1 MKIFSSIFVFA
12 VSLVLYEQALFAQT
26 LEPIGG
32 PYTADSNTVLLL
44 HFDGDY
50 ANAAATL
57 GKTAAAAIPHS
68 TNLATKLS
76 FLNQSGPLAGLGKSL
91 RIDNSS
97 INDSTY
103 LTVADTAAFDMT
115 GNWTIEAWANIFTFG
130 SGSSDYRWVPRVV
143 MKPGDD
149 VFWHPNYWLEMWGDA
164 RLFHGG
170 YYTSNDAFISV
181 TSPDNMFVP
190 GEWVHLTFIRDTS
203 RAFIAVMVHDAN
215 KNLKGFLTRGFDKVQ
230 DIPNL
235 TAQDLHIGWA
245 GSKKI
250 VAPSTDSWLDGFVD
264 EIRISNVVRN
274 FAGPPVIQSATL
286 LPNQPSTEASYPVEI
301 SVFPLNAGGSMT
313 NVEVK
318 YRSDTLSA
326 FSSVTLSSTGDNK
339 YTGDI
344 PAQAFG
350 KQVQYYYATKDNNNL
365 TSLSPS
371 NAEDL
376 TNPSY
381 YAFWVFQPYAK
392 TLDLTFEEG
401 PSGKPIDH
409 SSNNATITT
418 FVDFKYSTEVPVG
431 GGTYSL
437 DVKASDGIKI
447 DSNWVTATSP
457 FLAAEE
463 FTLDCW
469 LKPDSANRHAARI
482 IINPSAEQDWNNAN
496 IELSFRN
503 GSSGQPVFTARYW
516 KNDGSGAV
524 ALQDTLVAQ
533 TNHVGKWRHVIIER
547 NKTNGNFAMVIKD
560 ENDQLMFSKTV
571 NEMKAPLMAGAPMV
585 IGRSWFLADNQ
596 YYVSPYRGLI
606 DNVTLYNYPAA
617 NITGVSEEL
626 EMPNEFKLLQNYP
639 NPFNPST
646 IIEFTLPKFQ
656 QVSLVIYDILGRS
669 VKTLVNEE
677 RHAGQHR
684 VTWNST
690 NNLGLAVSSG
700 VYFYEMKTSDMVK
713 VRKMMLLR

>member
-1 MKIFSSIFVFA
+1 MKVFSSFFVFA

-44 HFDGDY
+44 HFDDDY
-50 ANAAATL
+50 INAAATF
-57 GKTAAAAIPHS
+57 GKTAPSAIPHS
-68 TNLATKLS
+68 TNLGTKLS
-76 FLNQSGPLAGLGKSL
+76 FISQSGPLAGLGKSL

-103 LTVADTAAFDMT
+103 LTVADTAALDMT

-143 MKPGDD
+143 MKPGDE
-149 VFWHPNYWLEMWGDA
+149 VFYDHVNYWLEMWGDN

-170 YYTSNDAFISV
+170 YHSDAGYVSV
-181 TSPDNMFVP
+181 TSPNNMFVP
-190 GEWVHLTFIRDTS
+190 GEWVHLTFIRDTA

-215 KNLKGFLTRGFDKVQ
+215 KVLKGFLTRGFPQGDVPYTNNQ
-230 DIPNL
+230 
-235 TAQDLHIGWA
+235 ALHIGWA
-245 GSKKI
+245 GALGI
-250 VAPSTDSWLDGFVD
+250 TTPSGDSWLDGFVD

-286 LPNQPSTEASYPVEI
+286 LPNQPSTAASYPVEI

-339 YTGDI
+339 YTGAI
-344 PAQAFG
+344 PAQVFG

-365 TSLSPS
+365 ISLSPS

-381 YAFWVFQPYAK
+381 NAFWVFQPNAK

-401 PSGKPIDH
+401 PSGNPIDH

-437 DVKASDGIKI
+437 DVKATDGIKI
-447 DSNWVTATSP
+447 DSNWVTASSP

-463 FTLDCW
+463 FTLDFW
-469 LKPDSANRHAARI
+469 MKADSADRPYVHI

-496 IELSFRN
+496 IDLSFRPNAN
-503 GSSGQPVFTARYW
+503 GDNAFTARYW
-516 KNDGSGAV
+516 KIDGSGSV
-524 ALQDTLVAQ
+524 AIQDTLSA
-533 TNHVGKWRHVIIER
+533 TTAHVGKWRHVIIER

-560 ENDQLMFSKTV
+560 ENDQLMFSKIV

-585 IGRSWFLADNQ
+585 IGRSWFLTDDQ
-596 YYVSPYRGLI
+596 YFIGPYRGLI
-606 DNVTLYNYPAA
+606 DNVKLYNYPAA

-646 IIEFTLPKFQ
+646 VIEFTLPKFQ

-690 NNLGLAVSSG
+690 NDLGLAVSSG
-700 VYFYEMKTSDMVK
+700 VYFYEMKTDGMIK
-713 VRKMMLLR
+713 VRKMMLIR